1 MKNRK
6 RVLCALWAVFLLWQV
21 LLPAAVFGEPTASPA
36 ASSAPSTQTD
46 TSAAEQTQNS
56 HMDAN
61 GRPILGQGETGILI
75 ESTSGTVLYES
86 ESEKQM
92 FPASTTKI
100 MTALLAAE
108 ALEKGEVTLEEQIEI
123 TPEMLSGLAA
133 DSSTMNLKEGE
144 IISFDALLKGLLI
157 PSGNDAAMA
166 IAFRLAGNDQA
177 FVEKMNAK
185 AAELGLSGTHFM
197 NPHGLHDDNHYTTAA
212 DMAKI
217 AQAAMQYEIF
227 RDTVDIAHIKIPP
240 TNKTEKERYYINTNG
255 LLSTMRYLEYYY
267 KGANGIKTGNTSQ
280 AGNCLVFSAVQNG
293 MELIGV
299 VFHGKDVAASHQDSI
314 RLLDYGFSQ
323 YEIISPISEGEIL
336 GEVRVKQGKSTDS
349 VTLSSEGNIKV
360 VVPKGT
366 TRQDLEIRPEI
377 PDAIYAPVYKDQV
390 AAKVT
395 VLYNGTE
402 LASGNLRA
410 DVDVERSPFW
420 PVQALGEW
428 LWSFFLVRIITY
440 LVLAVLLVLIL
451 FFILG
456 LYRSLKTAQYRK
468 KSQNRRGRRK

>member
-1 MKNRK
+1 MKK
-6 RVLCALWAVFLLWQV
+6 QTRVLCAVWMVFLLWQ
-21 LLPAAVFGEPTASPA
+21 LFLPAAVFGEPA
-36 ASSAPSTQTD
+36 ASAAPSAQTE
-46 TSAAEQTQNS
+46 TAAEEQKQDDRT
-56 HMDAN
+56 DAD
-61 GRPILGQGETGILI
+61 GRPILGEGETGILI

-92 FPASTTKI
+92 YPASTTKI

-123 TPEMLSGLAA
+123 TPDMLNGLAP

-166 IAFRLAGNDQA
+166 IAFRLAGSEQA
-177 FVEKMNAK
+177 FVDQMNAK
-185 AAELGLSGTHFM
+185 AAELGLSGTHFV

-217 AQAAMQYEIF
+217 ARAAMQYEVF

-255 LLSTMRYLEYYY
+255 LLSTMRYLDYAY

-299 VFHGKDVAASHQDSI
+299 VFHGKDVAASHKDSI
-314 RLLDYGFSQ
+314 RLLDYGFAE
-323 YEIISPISEGEIL
+323 YEIIAPISEGEII
-336 GEVRVKQGKSTDS
+336 GEVRVKQGKATDT
-349 VTLSSEGNIKV
+349 VTLSSQGSIKV

-366 TRQDLEIRPEI
+366 TRQELEIRPEI
-377 PDAIYAPVYKDQV
+377 PEAIYAPVYKDQV

-402 LASGNLRA
+402 LASGSLCA
-410 DVDVERSPFW
+410 DTDVERSPFW

-428 LWSFFLVRIITY
+428 LWSFFAVRLITY
-440 LVLAVLLVLIL
+440 LILAVLLVLIL
-451 FFILG
+451 SFLLG
-456 LYRSLKTAQYRK
+456 LYRSLKTAQNRK
-468 KSQNRRGRRK
+468 KSQNRRGYRK